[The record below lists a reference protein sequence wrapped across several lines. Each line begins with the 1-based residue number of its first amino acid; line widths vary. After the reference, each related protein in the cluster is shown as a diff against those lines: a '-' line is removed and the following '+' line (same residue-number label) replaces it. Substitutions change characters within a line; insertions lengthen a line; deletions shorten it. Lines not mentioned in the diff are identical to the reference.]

1 MPEEKKT
8 PLSPADAV
16 RDIVK
21 ALGLGFASA
30 GALAAVPF
38 AAGALLGGG
47 SLAAGLE
54 AAKSG
59 LFLGAALALFLLA
72 GMLMLKGKKPENDLR
87 ESGWQRHFRL
97 LSPKWVLAL
106 FAVAWILLAAGADA
120 LLLWLNRG

>member
-1 MPEEKKT
+1 M
-8 PLSPADAV
+8 

-30 GALAAVPF
+30 GALAAVLF